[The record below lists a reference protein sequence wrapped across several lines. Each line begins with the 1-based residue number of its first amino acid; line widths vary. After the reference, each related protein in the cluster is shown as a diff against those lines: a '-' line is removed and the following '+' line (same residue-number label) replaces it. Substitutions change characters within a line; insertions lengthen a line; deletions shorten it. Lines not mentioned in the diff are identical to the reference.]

1 MEYCSIECL
10 YSKFIVCTGINTD
23 SRRIEKNCMFFAIR
37 GDKFD
42 GNVFALSAL
51 HDGASFAVV
60 DDESLYDKDER
71 ILLVKD
77 TTIAL
82 QELARYHR
90 QKIGVP
96 VIAITGTNG
105 KTTTKELITAVLSST
120 YNVLSTY
127 GNLNNHIGVPLTL
140 LKLNESHQI
149 AVIEMGANHIGDIKE
164 LVNIALPNY
173 GIITNIGIAHIQ
185 GFGSLDGVVA
195 TKCELY
201 EYLKINDGVV
211 FVNGD
216 DSLLCNMSKDIK
228 RVLYSQKQ
236 NCFTYGEPL
245 ESENMLASI
254 MFSSKEEKAMIEIK
268 SNLVG
273 RCNIYNILASVC
285 IGQFFSVK
293 DADIKESIERYV
305 PTNNRSQL
313 IVKGS
318 NTIISD
324 AYNANPTSM
333 KEAIENFSSIKTDKK
348 KILMLGDMNELGD
361 ISIAE
366 HKKIVDMAE
375 KILPDA
381 EKIYCGTIF
390 SSILPYNGNVFGSYV
405 ELSDFINSMKIEN
418 SIILIKGSNSIKLYD
433 IKDLF

>member
-1 MEYCSIECL
+1 MKYCNTEEIYDKFCQSRCVSIDSRSIEQGC
-10 YSKFIVCTGINTD
+10 I
-23 SRRIEKNCMFFAIR
+23 FFAIK

-42 GNVFALSAL
+42 GNQFAVSAL
-51 HDGASFAVV
+51 EKGASFAVV
-60 DDESLYDKDER
+60 DDKNLFGVDNR
-71 ILLVKD
+71 ILLVENSI
-77 TTIAL
+77 IAL
-82 QELARYHR
+82 QQLARLHR
-90 QKIGVP
+90 QKINIP

-195 TKCELY
+195 TKGELY
-201 EYLKINDGVV
+201 DYLKINDGVV

-216 DSLLCNMSKDIK
+216 DSLLCDMSKDIK

-245 ESENMLASI
+245 ESENMLASM

-293 DADIKESIERYV
+293 DADIKESIEKYV

-333 KEAIENFSSIKTDKK
+333 KEAIENFASIKTDKK
-348 KILMLGDMNELGD
+348 KILILGDMNELGD
-361 ISIAE
+361 ISIEE

-375 KILPDA
+375 KLLPDA

-390 SSILPYNGNVFGSYV
+390 STILPNNENVFGSYV
-405 ELSDFINSMKIEN
+405 ELSDFINCMKIEN